1 MEEIYIMKLFHQFI
15 NESKRSDFNLKI
27 RELKTK
33 LKETDNKID
42 EVKKK
47 MRNEKEPDKQEL
59 FTLSLQKYAA
69 KLQMIEADIAINK
82 IKRTQL

>member
-1 MEEIYIMKLFHQFI
+1 MKSFDEFV
-15 NESKRSDFNLKI
+15 NESKRSDINLKI
-27 RELKTK
+27 KELKNK
-33 LKETDNKID
+33 LKDTNETIS

-69 KLQMIEADIAINK
+69 KLQMIDADIEINK

>member
-1 MEEIYIMKLFHQFI
+1 MKLFHQFI

-33 LKETDNKID
+33 LKDTDNKID

-47 MRNEKEPDKQEL
+47 MRSEKEPDKQEL
-59 FTLSLQKYAA
+59 FSLSLQKYAA
-69 KLQMIEADIAINK
+69 KFQMIKADIEINR
-82 IKRTQL
+82 IKRTLL